1 MIYFAGIG
9 SRSITEIE
17 EYKIKEV
24 CKYLNL
30 ITDITCL
37 SGNATGADIT
47 FQKNCPKHIALLA
60 EENNNFHLF
69 KPVDYYVLQETDT
82 VAYKSVEM
90 FHPNP
95 SKLSEYAYKLM
106 ARNYFQVCPRF
117 INKTKVDFVLYV
129 ADEINGE
136 VQGGTGQA
144 IRIAK
149 YKEIPHFNLRYHSV
163 EECIEWIMNLN
174 IFKLVKI

>member
-17 EYKIKEV
+17 EIKIKGV
-24 CKYLNL
+24 CDELNT

-37 SGNATGADIT
+37 SGNAIGADIT

-60 EENNNFHLF
+60 EDNSNFHLF
-69 KPVDYYVLQETDT
+69 KPVDFYVLKDTDN
-82 VAYKSVEM
+82 VAYRSVEM

-95 SKLSEYAYKLM
+95 KKLSEYATKLM

-129 ADEINGE
+129 ADEINGD

-149 YKEIPHFNLRYHSV
+149 YKEIPHFNLRYASS
-163 EECIEWIMNLN
+163 EECIDWIMNLDIFETVN
-174 IFKLVKI
+174 I